1 MPASNTALRIA
12 ELDFDNIK
20 FNLKNYLRSQNQ
32 FTDYDFEGSG
42 INILL
47 DILAYNTHY
56 MSYYLNMIGNE
67 MFLDSAI
74 LRNSV
79 VSHAK
84 HMNYMPSSSRA
95 ATAVVNVVIADTLPT
110 SGLSSYTLPKYSEFQ
125 SQQIDG
131 TNYTFVTTKAHTAAL
146 NVSSNTFTFSSIE
159 IKQGEKLT
167 YNVAV
172 TAGNT
177 KRRFL
182 IPSANVDTTTL
193 DVVVRASSVDTS
205 EQVYGLADDT
215 LNITSNST
223 VYFLEEDPSGQ
234 YAIYFGDGYIGKNL
248 NDDNI
253 VQLTYIDTSGEAS
266 NKANSFTLISGTGNF
281 SNVVVNSVSASAGGA
296 YKESIEKIKYTAP
309 KYYTTQN
316 RAVTTSDYEVLL
328 SKDHP
333 NIQAASVW
341 GGEENV
347 PVQYGKVFISLV
359 PKAGYVITDIE
370 KRRIIKELLENR
382 NVVTITPEIVDP
394 DYLYLKLYV
403 IMHYDETK
411 TILDENALKN
421 KIKTEIETYSV
432 SELEKF
438 NATFRQSRLQK
449 MLDIADNSFL
459 SSDMKIELQKRFEP
473 TLNEPKNYS
482 LEFNTA
488 IKRGTYKDRLY
499 SYPTFTTLDQ
509 RGVIR
514 EAAIEETPL
523 SYTGIQS
530 IKVINAGYGYT
541 IAPSVKIT
549 GDGSG
554 ARARAEIVNG
564 RVSRIIVT
572 TTGANYTSAVI
583 TLEGDGSGAQA
594 DAVLSTQTGTLR
606 TYYIQENTGEKII
619 INDNAGTINYTTGSI
634 RLIDFNPISVTRNP
648 NYDFGVITINVESDE
663 PTIHPQRNRI
673 LLIDNLDPVAVQ
685 VEMSNQAS

>member
-1 MPASNTALRIA
+1 MAASNTVLRIA
-12 ELDFDNIK
+12 ELDFDTIK
-20 FNLKNYLRSQNQ
+20 TNLREYLRSQNQ
-32 FTDYDFEGSG
+32 FSDYDFEGSG
-42 INILL
+42 LNILL
-47 DILAYNTHY
+47 DILSYNTHY
-56 MSYYLNMIGNE
+56 MAYYLNMVGNE
-67 MFLDSAI
+67 AFLDSATI
-74 LRNSV
+74 RSSV

-84 HMNYMPSSSRA
+84 HLNYMPNSPRC
-95 ATAVVNVVIADTLPT
+95 ATAVVDIVIEDTLPS
-110 SGLSSYTLPKYSEFQ
+110 SGLSSYTLPKFSVFQ
-125 SQQIDG
+125 SQQLDG
-131 TNYTFVTTKAHTAAL
+131 RNYTFVTPQAHTAAL
-146 NVSSNTFTFSSIE
+146 NLSSNTFTFSSIE
-159 IKQGEKLT
+159 IKQGERLT
-167 YNVAV
+167 YNVVV
-172 TAGNT
+172 TSDNT

-182 IPSANVDTTTL
+182 LPSANADTTTL
-193 DVVVRASSVDTS
+193 DISVRASSLDTS
-205 EQVYGLADDT
+205 EQTYSLAEDT

-234 YAIYFGDGYIGKNL
+234 YALYFGDGYIGKNL
-248 NDDNI
+248 DDGNI
-253 VQLTYIDTSGEAS
+253 VQMSYIDTSGEAS
-266 NKANSFTLISGTGNF
+266 NKANSFTLISGAGVF
-281 SNVVVNSVSASAGGA
+281 SNVVVNSISASTGGSD
-296 YKESIEKIKYTAP
+296 KESIEKIKYTAP

-316 RAVTTSDYEVLL
+316 RAVTTSDYEIVL
-328 SKDHP
+328 SKDYP

-341 GGEENV
+341 GGEENI
-347 PVQYGKVFISLV
+347 PVQYGKVFISLL
-359 PKAGYVITDIE
+359 PRAGYVITDIE

-403 IMHYDETK
+403 VMHYDETK
-411 TILDENALKN
+411 TILDEVALKN
-421 KIKTEIETYSV
+421 KVKVQIENYSV
-432 SELEKF
+432 NELEKF

-449 MLDIADNSFL
+449 MLDTADNSFL

-473 TLNEPKNYS
+473 TLNEPKNYT
-482 LEFNTA
+482 LEFNTP

-509 RGVIR
+509 RGVVR

-523 SYTGIQS
+523 SYTGVQS
-530 IKVINAGYGYT
+530 IKVTNAGYGYT
-541 IAPSVKIT
+541 VAPSVKIT

-564 RVSRIIVT
+564 KVSRVIVT
-572 TTGANYTSAVI
+572 TAGANYTSAII
-583 TLEGDGSGAQA
+583 TFEGDGSGAQA

-606 TYYIQENTGEKII
+606 TYYIQESTGEKII

-648 NYDFGVITINVESDE
+648 NYDFGVMTINVESDE

>member
-42 INILL
+42 INVLL

-95 ATAVVNVVIADTLPT
+95 ATAVVNVVIADTLPA

-131 TNYTFVTTKAHTAAL
+131 TNYTFVTTQAHTAAL
-146 NVSSNTFTFSSIE
+146 NVTSNTFTFSSIE

-193 DVVVRASSVDTS
+193 DVVVRASSVDTA
-205 EQVYGLADDT
+205 EQVYSLAEDT
-215 LNITSNST
+215 LDITANST

-234 YAIYFGDGYIGKNL
+234 YAIYFGDGYIGRNL
-248 NDDNI
+248 SDDNI

-266 NKANSFTLISGTGNF
+266 NKANSFTLVSGTGNF

-316 RAVTTSDYEVLL
+316 RAVTTSDYEILL
-328 SKDHP
+328 SKDYP

-341 GGEENV
+341 GGEENI

-403 IMHYDETK
+403 VMHYDETK
-411 TILDENALKN
+411 ITENA
-421 KIKTEIETYSV
+421 
-432 SELEKF
+432 
-438 NATFRQSRLQK
+438 
-449 MLDIADNSFL
+449 
-459 SSDMKIELQKRFEP
+459 
-473 TLNEPKNYS
+473 
-482 LEFNTA
+482 
-488 IKRGTYKDRLY
+488 
-499 SYPTFTTLDQ
+499 
-509 RGVIR
+509 
-514 EAAIEETPL
+514 
-523 SYTGIQS
+523 
-530 IKVINAGYGYT
+530 
-541 IAPSVKIT
+541 
-549 GDGSG
+549 
-554 ARARAEIVNG
+554 
-564 RVSRIIVT
+564 
-572 TTGANYTSAVI
+572 
-583 TLEGDGSGAQA
+583 
-594 DAVLSTQTGTLR
+594 
-606 TYYIQENTGEKII
+606 
-619 INDNAGTINYTTGSI
+619 
-634 RLIDFNPISVTRNP
+634 
-648 NYDFGVITINVESDE
+648 
-663 PTIHPQRNRI
+663 
-673 LLIDNLDPVAVQ
+673 
-685 VEMSNQAS
+685 